1 MFFEHVES
9 VLVPGAGTFR
19 RRLYLPKPKPKPKPK
34 GKGKA
39 AVDEPPD
46 PCATSVPQPGIGVPP
61 GSIAFVQ
68 NDGTIGYLGPGS
80 PGDRLRIASDGM
92 PIWSPV

>member
-1 MFFEHVES
+1 
-9 VLVPGAGTFR
+9 
-19 RRLYLPKPKPKPKPK
+19 LPKV
-34 GKGKA
+34 KA
-39 AVDEPPD
+39 GADEPPD
-46 PCATSVPQPGIGVPP
+46 PCATSVNQPGIGVPA

-68 NDGTIGYLGPGS
+68 NDGTIGYLGPGD